1 LGEPDVTSL
10 VLLQLIGLF
19 AGLSVLAFGGGA
31 GVIPDMQRAAVDQH
45 RWLTAPEF
53 LDMFAISRA
62 APGPGSLIVLLIGLK
77 AAGMAGA
84 AVSFAAMFAPSCFA
98 VHLLARYWQRAAR
111 AVWRAVV
118 ERALAP
124 VAVGLTFASGLALM
138 RGTEHGWLP
147 WSVTVISA
155 ALFGLTDINPILLL
169 IAGASTLLLVGA

>member
-1 LGEPDVTSL
+1 MSL

-19 AGLSVLAFGGGA
+19 AGLSMLAFGGGA

-45 RWLTAPEF
+45 HWLTAREF

-84 AVSFAAMFAPSCFA
+84 AVSFAAMFVPSCLA
-98 VHLLARYWQRAAR
+98 VHVIARFWQQAAR
-111 AVWRAVV
+111 AAWRAVV

-124 VAVGLTFASGLALM
+124 VAVGLTFASGLSLM

-147 WSVTVISA
+147 WGLTIIST
-155 ALFGLTDINPILLL
+155 ALFSLTEINPILLL
-169 IAGASTLLLVGA
+169 ALGAGTLLLVGT

>member
-1 LGEPDVTSL
+1 MNL

-19 AGLSVLAFGGGA
+19 AGLSMLAFGGGA

-45 RWLTAPEF
+45 HWLTAQEF

-62 APGPGSLIVLLIGLK
+62 APGPGSLIVILIGLK
-77 AAGMAGA
+77 AAGMTGA
-84 AVSFAAMFAPSCFA
+84 AVSFVAMFAPSCLV
-98 VHLLARYWQRAAR
+98 VHVVARYWQRAALS
-111 AVWRAVV
+111 AWRAMV

-147 WSVTVISA
+147 WGVTILSA
-155 ALFGLTDINPILLL
+155 GLFSLTEINPILLL
-169 IAGASTLLLVGA
+169 ALGAGVFLLVGQ